1 MTNRR
6 TFLTVLGCGL
16 LAAPLAA
23 EGQQPDR
30 VYRIGYLSP
39 SMPAPSLGATS
50 SEHLLSS
57 SLRDLGYVEGRNLVI
72 ERQFAEGEIARLPG
86 LAGDLVQHRVDV
98 IVAVANSAILAAK
111 EATTTIPIVMGFGS
125 EPVERGFVMSF
136 ARPGGNVTGV
146 TLVADTTLA
155 AKRLE
160 LLREAVPSATR
171 IAVLTTDEIVTQREE
186 AENAAARLGVRLVV
200 AKVRAHDYE
209 RAFATMVAGRAR
221 ALFVLSSPVLFRDR
235 QPIIE
240 LAAKHRLPAM
250 YEWREHVADGGL
262 MAYGASLSGLY
273 GRVATY
279 VDRIF
284 KGANPAE
291 LPVEQP
297 DKFAF
302 VINLKTAKALGL
314 TIPPSLLLRADQV
327 IE

>member
-16 LAAPLAA
+16 LAAPFAA
-23 EGQQPDR
+23 EAQQAGR

-171 IAVLTTDEIVTQREE
+171 IAVLTTDEI
-186 AENAAARLGVRLVV
+186 AAARLGVRLVV

-209 RAFATMVAGRAR
+209 RAFATMVAGRGRRMGGQPCGVLALQPLVR
-221 ALFVLSSPVLFRDR
+221 AHEPLQQV
-235 QPIIE
+235 QE
-240 LAAKHRLPAM
+240 LAGLLCHDATVEFPRATPGIPRVVGLIALPA
-250 YEWREHVADGGL
+250 YP
-262 MAYGASLSGLY
+262 
-273 GRVATY
+273 T
-279 VDRIF
+279 
-284 KGANPAE
+284 
-291 LPVEQP
+291 LPHDDLPEAL
-297 DKFAF
+297 AF
-302 VINLKTAKALGL
+302 QVLAPLARSAAVHPILG
-314 TIPPSLLLRADQV
+314 S
-327 IE
+327 